1 MGEATQ
7 ILAKAGEDANAGL
20 ALDLSKLDE
29 TELSIFQTL
38 VNKAKPGSLPA
49 STEPEVL
56 PPVPTFAHKSKG

>member
-29 TELSIFQTL
+29 TELSVFQSL
-38 VNKAKPGSLPA
+38 VSKCQPQGLQPKEVEALPLPMKKVFAK
-49 STEPEVL
+49 
-56 PPVPTFAHKSKG
+56 